1 MDEATSIKP
10 SSNGTLWQ
18 YVIKLEKPLT
28 STSKLGGKTHFKCN
42 YCDGIFVGSYS
53 RVKAHLSQISGKR
66 FRECKNVTSGHR
78 LEMQRMHD

>member
-10 SSNGTLWQ
+10 SSNGPLWQ

-42 YCDGIFVGSYS
+42 YCDGTFVGYYF
-53 RVKAHLSQISGKR
+53 RVKTHLLKISVKGIKA
-66 FRECKNVTSGHR
+66 CMKVTPGHR
-78 LEMQRMHD
+78 L